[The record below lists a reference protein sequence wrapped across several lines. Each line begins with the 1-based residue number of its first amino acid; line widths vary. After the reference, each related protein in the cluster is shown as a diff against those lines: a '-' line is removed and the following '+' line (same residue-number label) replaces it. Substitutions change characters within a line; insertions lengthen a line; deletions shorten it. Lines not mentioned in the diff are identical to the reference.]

1 MSARADGGRPE
12 LVVVCG
18 LPGVGK
24 TTVAETIRERVD
36 GDPDLLRTDIVR
48 GDVVD
53 DPDYTEA
60 ELRRVYDEL
69 FSRAATR
76 LARGESVVVD
86 GTFKRAMHRERARDL
101 AADHDARFRL
111 VRVECDEDV
120 VRERIAARTDDAS
133 DADFDV
139 YKLYKEEFEP
149 IEDSCT
155 VIDNSGSTAQTRER
169 VIDALY

>member
-1 MSARADGGRPE
+1 MSARADGGGPE

-36 GDPDLLRTDIVR
+36 GDAHLLRTDVVR
-48 GDVVD
+48 GDVVS
-53 DPDYTEA
+53 DPDYTEE

-69 FSRAATR
+69 FSRVGDR

-86 GTFKRAMHRERARDL
+86 GTFKRTVHRERARDL
-101 AADHDARFRL
+101 AAEHDAEFRL
-111 VRVECDEDV
+111 VRVECDEET

-149 IEDSCT
+149 IEEACIT
-155 VIDNSGSTAQTRER
+155 IDNSGSTAQTRER

>member
-1 MSARADGGRPE
+1 MSARSDGDRPE

-24 TTVAETIRERVD
+24 TTVAETIRERAD
-36 GDPDLLRTDIVR
+36 GDATLLRTDIVR
-48 GDVVD
+48 TDVVD
-53 DPDYTEA
+53 DPEYTEE

-69 FSRAATR
+69 FSRANDC
-76 LARGESVVVD
+76 LARAESVVVD
-86 GTFKRAMHRERARDL
+86 GTFKRAVHRERARDL
-101 AADHDARFRL
+101 AADHDAQARL
-111 VRVECDEDV
+111 VRVECDEET
-120 VRERIAARTDDAS
+120 VRERISARTEDAS

-149 IEDSCT
+149 IEDSCIT
-155 VIDNSGSTAQTRER
+155 IDNSGSTAQTRER

>member
-1 MSARADGGRPE
+1 MSARADGGGPE

-36 GDPDLLRTDIVR
+36 GDADLLRTDVVR
-48 GDVVD
+48 GDVVS
-53 DPDYTEA
+53 DPDYTEE

-69 FSRAATR
+69 LSRVDDR

-86 GTFKRAMHRERARDL
+86 GTFKRAVHRERARDL
-101 AADHDARFRL
+101 AREHGATFRL
-111 VRVECDEDV
+111 VRVECDEET
-120 VRERIAARTDDAS
+120 VRERIATRTDDAS

-149 IEDSCT
+149 IEDACIT
-155 VIDNSGSTAQTRER
+155 IDNSGSTAQTRER